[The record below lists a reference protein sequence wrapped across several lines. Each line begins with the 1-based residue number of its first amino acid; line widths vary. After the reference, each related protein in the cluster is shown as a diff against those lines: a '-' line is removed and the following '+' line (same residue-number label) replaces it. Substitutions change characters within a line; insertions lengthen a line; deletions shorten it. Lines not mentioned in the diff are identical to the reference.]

1 MTHAPGSIRR
11 RTLTGGLLV
20 ALLCMSAMG
29 GAADLDVR
37 IVDDRISISA
47 SAVPLAELL
56 AALDAVAGT
65 ESSVA
70 IELRNR
76 NVSVQFS
83 GLSLDNAVDK
93 VFEGLGLDFLVV
105 GGRRIM
111 VTAVSGGPDGVTRGF
126 SNAAVTAGTST
137 PARPAAPAPAVNP
150 FQLQGFQGQAA
161 PQRGAQPGVNPFGVP
176 GQAAPQGG
184 VQPRVIQTPFGP
196 IAAPERETPSP
207 NGGPTGVPGFRAPE
221 TPDSRTNL
229 FGNTSPRMLDL
240 NKQQPDIP
248 SPAPAPTVP
257 TSPAN
262 SPFPAPR

>member
-29 GAADLDVR
+29 HAADLDVW

-93 VFEGLGLDFLVV
+93 VFEGLGLNFLVV

-137 PARPAAPAPAVNP
+137 PARPAAPVPAPNP
-150 FQLQGFQGQAA
+150 FQMQGFQ
-161 PQRGAQPGVNPFGVP
+161 

-196 IAAPERETPSP
+196 IAAPERETPP
-207 NGGPTGVPGFRAPE
+207 PDGGPTGVPGFPAPE

-240 NKQQPDIP
+240 NKQPPNIP

>member
-1 MTHAPGSIRR
+1 MTHALGSIRR

-20 ALLCMSAMG
+20 ALLCMTAIAH
-29 GAADLDVR
+29 AADLDVR

-47 SAVPLAELL
+47 SAVPLVELL

-70 IELRNR
+70 VELRNR

-83 GLSLDNAVDK
+83 GLSLDNALDK

-111 VTAVSGGPDGVTRGF
+111 VIAVSGGPDGVTRGF
-126 SNAAVTAGTST
+126 SNGPVTAGTST
-137 PARPAAPAPAVNP
+137 AARPAAPVAPMSP
-150 FQLQGFQGQAA
+150 FQVQGFQGQAA
-161 PQRGAQPGVNPFGVP
+161 PQN
-176 GQAAPQGG
+176 G

-196 IAAPERETPSP
+196 IASPQNGVQPRIIQTPFGPISAPELETPQP
-207 NGGPTGVPGFRAPE
+207 DGGPTGAGGFPTPE
-221 TPDSRTNL
+221 TPDSRRNL
-229 FGNTSPRMLDL
+229 FGNTTPRMRDL

-248 SPAPAPTVP
+248 FPAPSPTVP
-257 TSPAN
+257 TSPAS

>member
-20 ALLCMSAMG
+20 ALLCMSAMVD
-29 GAADLDVR
+29 AADLDVR

-83 GLSLDNAVDK
+83 GLSLDNAVEK
-93 VFEGLGLDFLVV
+93 VFEGLGLNFLVV

-111 VTAVSGGPDGVTRGF
+111 VTAVSGGPDGVTRGL
-126 SNAAVTAGTST
+126 STTAGTST
-137 PARPAAPAPAVNP
+137 PARPAAPAPAAANP
-150 FQLQGFQGQAA
+150 FQMQGFQGQAA
-161 PQRGAQPGVNPFGVP
+161 PQRVAQPGGNPFGVP
-176 GQAAPQGG
+176 GQAAPQSGA
-184 VQPRVIQTPFGP
+184 QPRVIQTPFGP
-196 IAAPERETPSP
+196 IAAPERDTPP
-207 NGGPTGVPGFRAPE
+207 PDGGPTGAGGFPTSE

-240 NKQQPDIP
+240 NKQQPNIP